1 MLLPQSTYC
10 SEGLANFDAMM
21 MMNMKKKKKMIMMM
35 MNMKKKKMMMMMMMM
50 NMKKKNKK
58 KMMMMN
64 MKKKKM
70 MLMMM
75 MTTIIMIMIMIMM
88 IMTVASVD
96 QRPGWG
102 EHVKNPWSLWC
113 SLHGWKNHGKKRS
126 SSKPW
131 LLQPVSFDDFTS
143 YKLPFIGDC

>member
-1 MLLPQSTYC
+1 MTKTK
-10 SEGLANFDAMM
+10 N
-21 MMNMKKKKKMIMMM
+21 NNKKKKKMLML
-35 MNMKKKKMMMMMMMM
+35 
-50 NMKKKNKK
+50 
-58 KMMMMN
+58 MN

-113 SLHGWKNHGKKRS
+113 SLHGWKNHGKKNDLPASHGCCNPFRS
-126 SSKPW
+126 MI
-131 LLQPVSFDDFTS
+131 
-143 YKLPFIGDC
+143 LPAINFHL

>member
-1 MLLPQSTYC
+1 
-10 SEGLANFDAMM
+10 
-21 MMNMKKKKKMIMMM
+21 MMNMKKK
-35 MNMKKKKMMMMMMMM
+35 MMMMMM
-50 NMKKKNKK
+50 NMKKKKNNNKK
-58 KMMMMN
+58 KNKMMMMMN
-64 MKKKKM
+64 MKKKKKM

-113 SLHGWKNHGKKRS
+113 SLHGWKNHGKKNDLPASHGCCNPFRS
-126 SSKPW
+126 MI
-131 LLQPVSFDDFTS
+131 
-143 YKLPFIGDC
+143 LPAINFHL